1 MEYQQQNFLNND
13 MNNAKH
19 TKNLNNLS
27 LFLLTHQR
35 HYIARNNNGI
45 STTNCPFQQQ
55 LVAACVHIV
64 PPSIA

>member
-1 MEYQQQNFLNND
+1 

-27 LFLLTHQR
+27 LFLLTHQ

-45 STTNCPFQQQ
+45 STTNCTFWQQF
-55 LVAACVHIV
+55 VAACVHIV

>member
-1 MEYQQQNFLNND
+1 